1 MMTSLKCIRGIGLN
15 ITGIVVVVM
24 LLAVPVAEILF
35 LSLDPCMFMA
45 PT

>member
-1 MMTSLKCIRGIGLN
+1 MMTSLKCIRGIGLS
-15 ITGIVVVVM
+15 ITGIVVD
-24 LLAVPVAEILF
+24 LFAAVPVAEILF